1 MLEFAYRADLVPAHL
16 HGKTQ
21 HKTLHARLSE
31 EIVERRENSP
41 FFRSA
46 PGVFFLREFITDSSL
61 PEKYRVE
68 IPTRRRIRE
77 ILRGPALAL
86 EEEKLSKISCKNQY
100 IEPDKIRNLFDKD
113 QFYYDDPKQR
123 KENSVFIW
131 SFVSVVK
138 DAKIL
143 SYRLGRYRE
152 HRDSFVHKR
161 TIGFTTL
168 VHRDDRNLFNIEN
181 FGIVESGVKAT
192 VVDLDIPIATIDTLG
207 GGSNAALKCF
217 LWIPNAKSSSDL
229 IAVVQFHCP
238 EWFEP
243 LQRRLAMND
252 LQWLD
257 LVNPTNDIDDFDPW
271 SNTKP
276 R

>member
-1 MLEFAYRADLVPAHL
+1 MDSYLQIAETVLRDARRPLSPKAMLEFAYRADLVPAHL

-100 IEPDKIRNLFDKD
+100 IEPDKIRNLFD
-113 QFYYDDPKQR
+113 F
-123 KENSVFIW
+123 
-131 SFVSVVK
+131 
-138 DAKIL
+138 L
-143 SYRLGRYRE
+143 LGR
-152 HRDSFVHKR
+152 
-161 TIGFTTL
+161 
-168 VHRDDRNLFNIEN
+168 
-181 FGIVESGVKAT
+181 
-192 VVDLDIPIATIDTLG
+192 
-207 GGSNAALKCF
+207 AL
-217 LWIPNAKSSSDL
+217 
-229 IAVVQFHCP
+229 
-238 EWFEP
+238 
-243 LQRRLAMND
+243 
-252 LQWLD
+252 
-257 LVNPTNDIDDFDPW
+257 
-271 SNTKP
+271 
-276 R
+276 